1 MFVHP
6 ATHHFSRTY
15 TSQNAGHPTTSRK
28 NLNKENA
35 GALPSKT
42 PSRMT
47 AKGLVPSTSIRVGLG
62 VKSTIKDGNV
72 QNGGGGG
79 GKGKGKDEDIGK
91 PCHAC
96 PMQHL
101 TRSTEE
107 AVHLARVLVQVDLA
121 SLKVP
126 LLPTSYQLATHSHA
140 RCSTPGTRQP
150 AHTRPSVIRAAYT
163 TAFRLSHAPSI
174 PPEPYSLESRSNRV
188 QDPRQVSEMGGRS

>member
-72 QNGGGGG
+72 QNGGGGE

-91 PCHAC
+91 PCHAF
-96 PMQHL
+96 PMHTPNAQHRRGCSPR
-101 TRSTEE
+101 TRPRPSRPCLPQSPSLPYRLSTPYP
-107 AVHLARVLVQVDLA
+107 LAR
-121 SLKVP
+121 P
-126 LLPTSYQLATHSHA
+126 LLDARHPPTCAHPPLRYSSRLHHYLPRPA
-140 RCSTPGTRQP
+140 RAVDP
-150 AHTRPSVIRAAYT
+150 ARAS
-163 TAFRLSHAPSI
+163 RL
-174 PPEPYSLESRSNRV
+174 
-188 QDPRQVSEMGGRS
+188 